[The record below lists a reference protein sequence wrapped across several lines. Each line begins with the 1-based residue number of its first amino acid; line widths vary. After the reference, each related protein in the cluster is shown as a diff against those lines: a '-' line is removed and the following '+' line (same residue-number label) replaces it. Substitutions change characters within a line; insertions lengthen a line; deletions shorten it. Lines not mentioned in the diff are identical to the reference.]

1 MKFFSGTTK
10 YGPYPMALYGSSSAR
25 SVIFY
30 MLALK
35 MPGLVSGSVVWSRG
49 VWWERTGWT
58 IEGRQDSAAA
68 KDGAAPLWPWP
79 VDQSEHFLDHT
90 FISSA
95 GALFLKY
102 NVDSLAVCMWMVSAT
117 LPFSQCPLEHPQCM
131 QPVVM
136 LKSGHIIHASLK
148 KFGPKYCSILH
159 LTMNWDISH
168 KCSFSILPSSPLS
181 SLASGTQSCH

>member
-1 MKFFSGTTK
+1 MVKVIKKFHEIFLRDNQIRPVSNGTIWQQLSQERDILH
-10 YGPYPMALYGSSSAR
+10 AGSE
-25 SVIFY
+25 
-30 MLALK
+30 K
-35 MPGLVSGSVVWSRG
+35 PGLVSGSVVWSRG

-117 LPFSQCPLEHPQCM
+117 LPFSQCQLEHPQCM

-136 LKSGHIIHASLK
+136 LKSGHIIHAS
-148 KFGPKYCSILH
+148 
-159 LTMNWDISH
+159 
-168 KCSFSILPSSPLS
+168 
-181 SLASGTQSCH
+181 